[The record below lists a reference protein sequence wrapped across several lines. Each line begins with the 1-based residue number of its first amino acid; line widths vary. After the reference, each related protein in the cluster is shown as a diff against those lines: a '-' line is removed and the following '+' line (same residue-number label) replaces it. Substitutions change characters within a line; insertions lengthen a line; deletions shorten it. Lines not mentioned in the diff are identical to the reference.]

1 MAKQAPRKDGRT
13 LRAERSRAA
22 VAAAMLDLIQEGE
35 LRPTAADVAK
45 RAGVSLRLVFH
56 HFKDM
61 AAVHREAN
69 SLQMERIRPL
79 VSQLPNPAAAFDK
92 RLTEFVRRRAQLY
105 EEIAPVRRAGR
116 ATEHASEVMA
126 EGLAWIRQLKREQ
139 VETVFATEL
148 EGFSGSERRERLSC
162 LQQSLSWMA
171 WESLRSHQGLTE
183 RQAKSSLKRA
193 IELALASPAA

>member
-1 MAKQAPRKDGRT
+1 MAKESPRKDGRT

-22 VAAAMLDLIQEGE
+22 VAGAMLDLIREGE
-35 LRPTAADVAK
+35 IRPTAADVAK

-69 SLQMERIRPL
+69 RLQMERIRSL
-79 VSQLPNPAAAFDK
+79 VVSLPGAEMPFEK
-92 RLTEFVRRRAQLY
+92 RTAEFVRRRGKLY

-116 ATEHASEVMA
+116 AAEHGSTVTA
-126 EGLAWIRQLKREQ
+126 EALDWIRALKRDQ
-139 VETVFATEL
+139 VETVFAAEL
-148 EGFSGSERRERLSC
+148 EGFKGAERRERLSA
-162 LQQSLSWMA
+162 LQQALSWMA

-183 RQAKSSLKRA
+183 RQAKSSLKRT
-193 IELALASPAA
+193 IKLVLSPS